1 MKYSGIGGQA
11 VIEGVMMC
19 GKDKYAVAVR
29 KPDKEI
35 EVKVRENKRFR
46 DKHTWANIPIIRV
59 IVSFIESLSLGM
71 TTLNYSAS
79 FFEEEE
85 EKEEKSEEEKKK
97 DEKKDSVIMGIV
109 IIAAVIVAIALFVM
123 LPFFISEALR
133 KTIPSAQLRG
143 LLEGV
148 IRVILFLIYVKLIS
162 RMEDIK
168 RVFMY
173 HGAEH
178 KSINCVENGCE
189 LTVENV
195 RRQSTQH
202 RRCGTSFLLVV
213 MFVSILFFM
222 FITAGNIW
230 IRMISRLL
238 LIPAIA
244 GVAFEFIH
252 FAGRSNSK
260 AADILSKPGLWLQKL
275 TTAEPS
281 DDMIEVAIASV
292 EAVFDWKDYLAHY
305 NDQEEKKPEKKK
317 QEKNKT
323 EKSKPEKE
331 RGRKRKNV
339 SPKELVADKTKVSL
353 MTKKEEEHEE
363 EKKEKEKNE
372 NPGIN
377 EEPQES
383 AMEETAPARESSG
396 DIEIL
401 DLNEEEDDDILNA
414 LDRYFEAPEEDKQ

>member
-46 DKHTWANIPIIRV
+46 DKHKWANIPIIRG

-85 EKEEKSEEEKKK
+85 EKQEKSEEEKKK
-97 DEKKDSVIMGIV
+97 EEKKDSVIMGIV

-133 KTIPSAQLRG
+133 KVIPSAQLRG

-202 RRCGTSFLLVV
+202 KRCGTSFLLVV

-244 GVAFEFIH
+244 GVAFEFIC
-252 FAGRSNSK
+252 FAGKSNSK
-260 AADILSKPGLWLQKL
+260 AADILSKPGLLLQKL

-292 EAVFDWKDYLAHY
+292 EAVFDWRDYLAHY
-305 NDQEEKKPEKKK
+305 NDREEKKPEKPEKEKPEKEKREKKKTEKKKPEKKK
-317 QEKNKT
+317 QKKNAA
-323 EKSKPEKE
+323 PED
-331 RGRKRKNV
+331 
-339 SPKELVADKTKVSL
+339 LVADKTKVSL
-353 MTKKEEEHEE
+353 MT
-363 EKKEKEKNE
+363 EKKEADPKDS
-372 NPGIN
+372 

-383 AMEETAPARESSG
+383 VVEEAAPAREAPG

-401 DLNEEEDDDILNA
+401 DLNEDEDDEILNA
-414 LDRYFEAPEEDKQ
+414 LDRYFEAPEEEKQ